1 MKQISILGSTG
12 SIGMQTLDVI
22 KSNPEMFKVVGLS
35 ANQNIDL
42 IEQQIREFQPEAAA
56 LMDERMALE
65 LKKRIG
71 KGIKTEIL
79 SGLDGLI
86 TIATLQKADMVVVS
100 VVGMIGLIPTLK
112 AIQRKKSIALANK
125 ETLVTAGEIVMAE
138 AKKQGVQIIPIDSEH
153 SAIFQCLRG
162 HTVEDIER
170 IILTASGGPFRGY
183 SKEQLQYVSPQEALK
198 HPNWNMGKKIS
209 IDSAT
214 LMNKGLEVIEAK
226 WLFCLDVSKI
236 DVVVHPQS
244 IIHSIVEYKD
254 HSMLAQMGYPDMRI
268 PIQYALTYPVRI
280 ENRFKKLD
288 LLEISALTFE
298 KPDVNAFPC
307 LNLAYQAAKQ
317 GGSLPTVLNAA
328 NEEAVH
334 YFLQGKIGFYDI
346 PKIVELALTKHQVC
360 YQLDLAEILE
370 ADRWAREFAQSLIQ

>member
-1 MKQISILGSTG
+1 
-12 SIGMQTLDVI
+12 
-22 KSNPEMFKVVGLS
+22 
-35 ANQNIDL
+35 
-42 IEQQIREFQPEAAA
+42 
-56 LMDERMALE
+56 
-65 LKKRIG
+65 
-71 KGIKTEIL
+71 
-79 SGLDGLI
+79 
-86 TIATLQKADMVVVS
+86 
-100 VVGMIGLIPTLK
+100 
-112 AIQRKKSIALANK
+112 
-125 ETLVTAGEIVMAE
+125 
-138 AKKQGVQIIPIDSEH
+138 
-153 SAIFQCLRG
+153 
-162 HTVEDIER
+162 
-170 IILTASGGPFRGY
+170 
-183 SKEQLQYVSPQEALK
+183 
-198 HPNWNMGKKIS
+198 
-209 IDSAT
+209 
-214 LMNKGLEVIEAK
+214 
-226 WLFCLDVSKI
+226 
-236 DVVVHPQS
+236 
-244 IIHSIVEYKD
+244 
-254 HSMLAQMGYPDMRI
+254 MLAQMGYPDMRI

>member
-1 MKQISILGSTG
+1 MKYISILGSTG
-12 SIGMQTLDVI
+12 SIGTQTLDVI
-22 KSNPEMFKVVGLS
+22 KNNPEQFRVVGLS

-42 IEQQIREFQPEAAA
+42 MEQQIREFQPEVAA
-56 LMDERMALE
+56 LIDDQMALE
-65 LKKRIG
+65 LKKRLG
-71 KGIKTEIL
+71 KEIKTEIL

-86 TIATLQKADMVVVS
+86 AIATLQKADIVVVS
-100 VVGMIGLIPTLK
+100 VVGMIGLIPTMK
-112 AIQRKKSIALANK
+112 AIQKKKSIALANK

-162 HTVEDIER
+162 HTVEDIKR

-183 SKEQLQYVSPQEALK
+183 SKERLKHVSPQEALK
-198 HPNWNMGKKIS
+198 HPNWNMGRKIS

-226 WLFCLDVSKI
+226 WLFHLDVSKI

-254 HSMLAQMGYPDMRI
+254 HSMIAQMGCPDMRI
-268 PIQYALTYPVRI
+268 PIQYALTYPVRM
-280 ENRFKKLD
+280 ENNFRKLD

-298 KPDVNAFPC
+298 KPDMNTFPC

-317 GGSLPTVLNAA
+317 GGSLPAVLNAA
-328 NEEAVH
+328 NEEAVQ

-346 PKIVELALTKHQVC
+346 SKIVEFTLTRHQVC
-360 YQLDLAEILE
+360 YQLDLDEILE
-370 ADRWAREFAQSLIQ
+370 ADRWAREFARTFIQ